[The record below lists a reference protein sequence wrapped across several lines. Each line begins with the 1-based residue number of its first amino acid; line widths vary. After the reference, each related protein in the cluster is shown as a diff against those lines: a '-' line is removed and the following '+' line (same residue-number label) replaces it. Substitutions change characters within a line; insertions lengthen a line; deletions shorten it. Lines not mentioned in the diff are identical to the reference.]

1 MNFDP
6 TTMTTE
12 SQLKIEEYLQ
22 TVKDQISLVE
32 LDGYL
37 PANAII
43 DAFNKG
49 EKHGEA
55 KVLNKLK
62 DEFINNITQHFLYS
76 LNIYNGLCEK
86 NFEIFSI
93 YISPV
98 SRDTIYVTTIENTV
112 NDNFIDYF
120 YELVFDFESRF
131 LKDNKSHLQFSFIG
145 NENIDEEQLACDHYI
160 KVI

>member
-1 MNFDP
+1 MNIDP
-6 TTMTTE
+6 IVMSTE

-37 PANAII
+37 PANVII
-43 DAFNKG
+43 DAFSKG
-49 EKHGEA
+49 EEHGEA
-55 KVLNKLK
+55 KVLRKLK

-76 LNIYNGLCEK
+76 LNIYNSLCEK
-86 NFEIFSI
+86 KFEIDSI

-98 SRDTIYVTTIENTV
+98 SRDTIYVTSVQNTV
-112 NDNFIDYF
+112 DDDFIDSF
-120 YELVFDFESRF
+120 YDLVFDFESRF

-145 NENIDEEQLACDHYI
+145 NENIDDDQLACDQYI

>member
-1 MNFDP
+1 MNIDP
-6 TTMTTE
+6 TVMSTE
-12 SQLKIEEYLQ
+12 SQSKIEEYLQ
-22 TVKDQISLVE
+22 SVKDQISLVE

-49 EKHGEA
+49 EEHGEA
-55 KVLNKLK
+55 KFLSKFK
-62 DEFINNITQHFLYS
+62 DSFINNITQHFLYS
-76 LNIYNGLCEK
+76 WNIYNSLTEK
-86 NFEIFSI
+86 KYPIDSC

-98 SRDTIYVTTIENTV
+98 SRNTIYITSIENTV
-112 NDNFIDYF
+112 NDSFINLF
-120 YELVFDFESRF
+120 YELAFDFEARF

-145 NENIDEEQLACDHYI
+145 NEDVDYEQLACDHFI